1 MSFNSDSSPDH
12 VQFAQGAAAQRRAEL
27 YHGRVGLSALVKN
40 KKALTVAAF
49 ASIGGFLYGYQQG
62 VLGGSFTKT
71 SFKAKFPQTT
81 EATVQSLLTAILQ
94 IGGYVGSLTAGLF
107 GEVFSRKHTIL
118 SGALWVILG
127 SFLCAGAKDL
137 AFLYSGR
144 FFTGVGVGTLA
155 GIGSFGGHAATRSH
169 FWNHGMFCIM
179 THSAPAQLAKTQIAY
194 WIGYGTNFIG
204 GTGEGQK
211 DLAWQLPWIIQG
223 IPAVI
228 LAIGTFL
235 MPYSPRLLVNKG
247 RDAEAVA
254 TLSYLRNLPKD
265 HDLIQ
270 IEFLEIKAEA
280 IFNRRILQ
288 QRYPHLVK
296 EGGSIWIREIMG
308 YANLFRTRDSFKRTA
323 IAGVIMFFQQW
334 TGIDSIIYYAPFIF
348 QNLGLSSNS
357 VSLLATGV
365 VGVIMVLASILSLV
379 FIDKLGRK
387 PLWIAS
393 CTGMGVS
400 MLIVGII
407 TAKFSSDWQAHA
419 AGGWA
424 AVVFVWIYIVRIFLP
439 LSVSFWLLTEDQQAN
454 FAYGA
459 GPVSW
464 TLISEIFPLSTRA
477 KGTAIG
483 ATSNWANTIVVAYS
497 VPPMIK
503 HIGFGTY
510 LLFAAINV
518 LSIIFMYFFVPE
530 TKGKTLEEM
539 DMVFGSHTSR
549 EETALLAEIQKEIGL
564 TALLQGTGSKEKQ
577 SAEKNDDA
585 GSV

>member
-1 MSFNSDSSPDH
+1 MLDSNSLTNH
-12 VQFAQGAAAQRRAEL
+12 VQLAQGAAAQRRAEL
-27 YHGRVGLSALVKN
+27 SHSGAGLRALFKN
-40 KKALTVAAF
+40 KKAVAVASF
-49 ASIGGFLYGYQQG
+49 ASLGGFLYGYQQG
-62 VLGGSFTKT
+62 VLGGSFTKV
-71 SFKAKFPQTT
+71 SFQAKFPKTT
-81 EATVQSLLTAILQ
+81 EAEVQSLLTAILQ
-94 IGGYVGSLTAGLF
+94 VGGYVGSLTAGLF
-107 GEVFSRKHTIL
+107 GEVYSRKHTIL

-144 FFTGVGVGTLA
+144 FFTGIGVGTLA
-155 GIGSFGGHAATRSH
+155 GIGFLYNAELAPPEFRGLLVAMQQLGVTL
-169 FWNHGMFCIM
+169 GIM
-179 THSAPAQLAKTQIAY
+179 MAY
-194 WIGYGTNFIG
+194 WIGYGTNFLG
-204 GTGEGQK
+204 GTGSGQR

-223 IPAVI
+223 IPAIV
-228 LAIGTFL
+228 LAVGTFF

-247 RDAEAVA
+247 RYAQAID

-265 HDLIQ
+265 HELIQ

-280 IFNRRILQ
+280 IFDHRILEK
-288 QRYPHLVK
+288 RYPQLVK
-296 EGGSIWIREIMG
+296 EGTNIWVRECIG
-308 YANLFRTRDSFKRTA
+308 YANLFRSRDSFRRTA
-323 IAGVIMFFQQW
+323 IAGIIMFFQQW
-334 TGIDSIIYYAPFIF
+334 TGIDSIVYYAPFIF
-348 QNLGLSSNS
+348 QDLGLSSSS

-365 VGVIMVLASILSLV
+365 VGVIMVLASMLSMIL
-379 FIDKLGRK
+379 IDNLGRK

-393 CTGMGVS
+393 CTGMGLS

-407 TAKFSSDWQAHA
+407 TAKFSSDWPAHA

-424 AVVFVWIYIVRIFLP
+424 AVVFVWIYI
-439 LSVSFWLLTEDQQAN
+439 AN

-464 TLISEIFPLSTRA
+464 TLISEIFPLSTRT

-510 LLFAAINV
+510 ILFAAINV

-539 DMVFGSHTSR
+539 DLVFGSHTSSD
-549 EETALLAEIQKEIGL
+549 EMALLADIQKEVGL
-564 TALLQGTGSKEKQ
+564 TYLLESVLNEKQ
-577 SAEKNDDA
+577 NTYGGE
-585 GSV
+585 

>member
-1 MSFNSDSSPDH
+1 MSNSSSTKNPAHAADF
-12 VQFAQGAAAQRRAEL
+12 VQGAAAQRRAEL
-27 YHGRVGLSALVKN
+27 YDGKVGVNALLRN
-40 KKALTVAAF
+40 KKAVAVAAF

-62 VLGGSFTKT
+62 VLGGTFTKP
-71 SFKAKFPQTT
+71 SFQTKFPRTT

-107 GEVFSRKHTIL
+107 GEVYSRKHTIL

-127 SFLCAGAKDL
+127 SFLCAGAESLDY
-137 AFLYSGR
+137 LYAGR
-144 FFTGVGVGTLA
+144 FFTGLGVGTLA
-155 GIGSFGGHAATRSH
+155 GIGFLYNAELAPPEIRGLLVAMQQLGVTFG
-169 FWNHGMFCIM
+169 IM
-179 THSAPAQLAKTQIAY
+179 VAY

-204 GTGEGQK
+204 GTGATQK
-211 DLAWQLPWIIQG
+211 ALAWQLPWIIQG
-223 IPAVI
+223 VPAVV
-228 LAIGTFL
+228 LAVGTFF

-247 RDAEAVA
+247 RDVEAVS
-254 TLSYLRNLPKD
+254 TLSYLRNLPED
-265 HDLIQ
+265 NELIQ

-280 IFNRRILQ
+280 IFNRRVLE
-288 QRYPHLVK
+288 QRYPQLVK
-296 EGGSIWIREIMG
+296 EGSSIWVRELMG
-308 YANLFRTRDSFKRTA
+308 YANLFRSRDSFKRTA
-323 IAGVIMFFQQW
+323 IAGIIMFFQQW

-348 QNLGLSSNS
+348 ENLGLSSNS

-365 VGVIMVLASILSLV
+365 VGVIMVLASVLSMV

-387 PLWIAS
+387 VLWIAS
-393 CTGMGVS
+393 CTGMGLC
-400 MLIVGII
+400 MLVVGII
-407 TAKFSSDWQAHA
+407 TARFSSDWPAHA

-424 AVVFVWIYIVRIFLP
+424 AVVFVWIYI
-439 LSVSFWLLTEDQQAN
+439 AN

-464 TLISEIFPLSTRA
+464 TLISEIFPLSTRT

-510 LLFAAINV
+510 ILFACVNV
-518 LSIIFMYFFVPE
+518 LSIIFVYFFVPE

-539 DMVFGSHTSR
+539 DLVFGSHTSQ
-549 EETALLAEIQKEIGL
+549 EETALLAEIQKEVGL
-564 TALLQGTGSKEKQ
+564 TALLHGQRESMSEEK
-577 SAEKNDDA
+577 SCTEKL
-585 GSV
+585 

>member
-1 MSFNSDSSPDH
+1 MPLNSIRLHDH
-12 VQFAQGAAAQRRAEL
+12 TQLVQGAAAQRRAEL
-27 YHGRVGLSALVKN
+27 YQGRVGLSALAKN
-40 KKALTVAAF
+40 KKAVAVASF

-62 VLGGSFTKT
+62 VLGGSFTKP
-71 SFKAKFPQTT
+71 SFQEKFPRTT

-107 GEVFSRKHTIL
+107 GEVYSRKHTIL
-118 SGALWVILG
+118 SGAL
-127 SFLCAGAKDL
+127 
-137 AFLYSGR
+137 FLYNAELAPPEVRGLLVAMQQL
-144 FFTGVGVGTLA
+144 GVTF
-155 GIGSFGGHAATRSH
+155 GI
-169 FWNHGMFCIM
+169 MV
-179 THSAPAQLAKTQIAY
+179 AY

-204 GTGEGQK
+204 GTGSGQR

-228 LAIGTFL
+228 LAVGTFF
-235 MPYSPRLLVNKG
+235 MPFSPRLLVNKG
-247 RDAEAVA
+247 RDDEAIA

-265 HDLIQ
+265 HELIQ

-280 IFNRRILQ
+280 IFNRRILE
-288 QRYPHLVK
+288 QRYPQLLK
-296 EGGSIWIREIMG
+296 EGGNIWIRELMG
-308 YANLFRTRDSFKRTA
+308 YANLFRTADSFKRTA
-323 IAGVIMFFQQW
+323 IAGIIMFFQQW

-365 VGVIMVLASILSLV
+365 VGVIMVLASMLSMV

-393 CTGMGVS
+393 CTGMGLS

-407 TAKFSSDWQAHA
+407 TAKFSSDWPKHA

-424 AVVFVWIYIVRIFLP
+424 AVVFVWIYI
-439 LSVSFWLLTEDQQAN
+439 AN

-510 LLFAAINV
+510 ILFAVINV
-518 LSIIFMYFFVPE
+518 FSIVFVYFFVPE

-539 DMVFGSHTSR
+539 DLVFGSHTSR
-549 EETALLAEIQKEIGL
+549 DETALLAGIQKEVGL
-564 TALLQGTGSKEKQ
+564 IALLSKEKH
-577 SAEKNDDA
+577 SMEKNTSEEKSIP
-585 GSV
+585 GE

>member
-1 MSFNSDSSPDH
+1 MSNSKTLRDTAH
-12 VQFAQGAAAQRRAEL
+12 VDLVQGAAAQRRAEL
-27 YHGRVGLSALVKN
+27 YHGKVGVSALLKN
-40 KKALTVAAF
+40 KKAVGVAAF

-62 VLGGSFTKT
+62 VLGGTFTKP
-71 SFKAKFPQTT
+71 SFQSRFPRTT

-107 GEVFSRKHTIL
+107 GEVYSRKHTIL
-118 SGALWVILG
+118 SGALWVVLG
-127 SFLCAGAKDL
+127 SFLCAGAENL
-137 AFLYSGR
+137 AFLYAGR

-155 GIGSFGGHAATRSH
+155 GIGFLYNAELAPPEIRGLLVAMQQLGVTFG
-169 FWNHGMFCIM
+169 IM
-179 THSAPAQLAKTQIAY
+179 VAY

-204 GTGEGQK
+204 GTGLTQK
-211 DLAWQLPWIIQG
+211 ALAWQLPWIIQG

-228 LAIGTFL
+228 LALGTFF

-247 RDAEAVA
+247 REAEAIT
-254 TLSYLRNLPKD
+254 TLAYLRNLPED

-270 IEFLEIKAEA
+270 IEFLDIKAEA
-280 IFNRRILQ
+280 IFNQRILE
-288 QRYPHLVK
+288 QRYPQLVK
-296 EGGSIWIREIMG
+296 KGGSIWIREIMG
-308 YANLFRTRDSFKRTA
+308 YANLFRTKDSFKRTA
-323 IAGVIMFFQQW
+323 IAGIIMFFQQW
-334 TGIDSIIYYAPFIF
+334 TGIDSIVYYAPFIF

-365 VGVIMVLASILSLV
+365 VGIIMVFASVLSMV
-379 FIDKLGRK
+379 FIDRVGRK

-393 CTGMGVS
+393 CAGMGLS

-407 TAKFSSDWQAHA
+407 TAKFSSNWPAHA

-424 AVVFVWIYIVRIFLP
+424 AVVFVWIYI
-439 LSVSFWLLTEDQQAN
+439 AN

-483 ATSNWANTIVVAYS
+483 ATSNWANTIVVAYT

-503 HIGFGTY
+503 DIGWGTY
-510 LLFAAINV
+510 VLFAAINA
-518 LSIIFMYFFVPE
+518 LSIVFMYFFVPE

-539 DMVFGSHTSR
+539 DLVFGSHTSQ
-549 EETALLAEIQKEIGL
+549 EETATLAEIQNEVGL
-564 TALLQGTGSKEKQ
+564 TALLHGHEKDQGS
-577 SAEKNDDA
+577 SREKNSTEKDDV
-585 GSV
+585 SS

>member
-1 MSFNSDSSPDH
+1 MPNSVSEKDAAR
-12 VQFAQGAAAQRRAEL
+12 VELVQGAAAQRRAEL
-27 YHGRVGLSALVKN
+27 YHGKVGVSALLKN
-40 KKALTVAAF
+40 KKALAVAAF

-62 VLGGSFTKT
+62 VLGGSFTKP
-71 SFKAKFPQTT
+71 SFKSKFPRTT

-118 SGALWVILG
+118 SGALWVVLG
-127 SFLCAGAKDL
+127 SFLCAGAENL
-137 AFLYSGR
+137 AFLYAGR

-155 GIGSFGGHAATRSH
+155 GIGFLYNAELAPPEIRGILVAMQQLGVTFG
-169 FWNHGMFCIM
+169 IM
-179 THSAPAQLAKTQIAY
+179 VAY

-204 GTGEGQK
+204 GTGATQK
-211 DLAWQLPWIIQG
+211 ALAWQLPWIIQG
-223 IPAVI
+223 IPAVV
-228 LAIGTFL
+228 LAVGTFF

-247 RDAEAVA
+247 RDAEAVS
-254 TLSYLRNLPKD
+254 TLSYLRNLPED
-265 HDLIQ
+265 HELIQ
-270 IEFLEIKAEA
+270 IEFLDIKAEA
-280 IFNRRILQ
+280 IFDRRILE
-288 QRYPHLVK
+288 QRYPQLVK
-296 EGGSIWIREIMG
+296 EGASIWVREIMG
-308 YANLFRTRDSFKRTA
+308 YANLFRTKDSFKRTA
-323 IAGVIMFFQQW
+323 IAGIIMFFQQW

-348 QNLGLSSNS
+348 ENLGLSSNS

-365 VGVIMVLASILSLV
+365 VGVIMVFASILSMV
-379 FIDKLGRK
+379 FIDTFGRK

-393 CTGMGVS
+393 CTGMGLS

-407 TAKFSSDWQAHA
+407 TAKFSSDWPAHA

-424 AVVFVWIYIVRIFLP
+424 AVVFVWIYI
-439 LSVSFWLLTEDQQAN
+439 AN

-510 LLFAAINV
+510 ILFASFNV
-518 LSIIFMYFFVPE
+518 LSIIFVYFFVPE

-539 DMVFGSHTSR
+539 DLVFGSHTSR
-549 EETALLAEIQKEIGL
+549 AETAMLAGIQNEVGL
-564 TALLQGTGSKEKQ
+564 TALLHGHRKAEGTKSSTEKT
-577 SAEKNDDA
+577 SEGDDVA
-585 GSV
+585 V

>member
-1 MSFNSDSSPDH
+1 MSFSNERPDRDE
-12 VQFAQGAAAQRRAEL
+12 FAQGAAAQCRAEL
-27 YHGRVGLSALVKN
+27 YHGSVGLSALVKN
-40 KKALTVAAF
+40 KKAVAVAAF
-49 ASIGGFLYGYQQG
+49 ASWVKPRERRMIGGFLYGYQQG
-62 VLGGSFTKT
+62 VLGGSFTKL
-71 SFKAKFPQTT
+71 SFQAKFPRTT

-107 GEVFSRKHTIL
+107 GEVYSRKHTIL

-144 FFTGVGVGTLA
+144 FFTGIGVGTLA
-155 GIGSFGGHAATRSH
+155 GIGFLYNAELAPPEVRGLLVAMQQLGVTFG
-169 FWNHGMFCIM
+169 IM
-179 THSAPAQLAKTQIAY
+179 VAY

-204 GTGEGQK
+204 GTGSGQK

-228 LAIGTFL
+228 LAFGTFF

-247 RDAEAVA
+247 RDDEAIA
-254 TLSYLRNLPKD
+254 TLSYLRDLPED
-265 HDLIQ
+265 HELIQ

-280 IFNRRILQ
+280 IFNRRILE
-288 QRYPHLVK
+288 QRYPQLVK
-296 EGGSIWIREIMG
+296 EGGNVWVRELMG
-308 YANLFRTRDSFKRTA
+308 YANLFRTQDSFKRTA
-323 IAGVIMFFQQW
+323 IAGIIMFFQQW

-365 VGVIMVLASILSLV
+365 VGVIMVLASILSMV
-379 FIDKLGRK
+379 FIDRLGRK

-393 CTGMGVS
+393 CTGMGLS
-400 MLIVGII
+400 MLIVGVI
-407 TAKFSSDWQAHA
+407 TAKFSSDWTAHA

-424 AVVFVWIYIVRIFLP
+424 AVIFVWIYI
-439 LSVSFWLLTEDQQAN
+439 AN

-510 LLFAAINV
+510 ILFAVINV
-518 LSIIFMYFFVPE
+518 FSIVFVYFFVPE

-539 DMVFGSHTSR
+539 DLVFGSHTSR
-549 EETALLAEIQKEIGL
+549 DETALLAEIQREVGL
-564 TALLQGTGSKEKQ
+564 IALLGRSRESKEER
-577 SAEKNDDA
+577 STEKDVSEDEMQA
-585 GSV
+585 